1 MKIKNIIT
9 TNHLKTKREY
19 LPRMNDNKI
28 NCMKIA
34 RKFDFNYW
42 DGERKF
48 GYGGYKYMP
57 GHWTGVA
64 KKIIKSYNLN
74 SKSKILDAGCGKGF
88 LLYEIKKLIPNIVV
102 VGFDISKYAIKN
114 SPRNAH
120 EMEQKK
126 HPGMGNTGESH
137 HEIKQHNKMHF
148 VDKLFMNK
156 IQKP

>member
-48 GYGGYKYMP
+48 GYGGFSYSPKFWEP
-57 GHWTGVA
+57 VIPTFKDHFNLD
-64 KKIIKSYNLN
+64 KS
-74 SKSKILDAGCGKGF
+74 SSILDVGCAKGF
-88 LLYEIKKLIPNIVV
+88 MLYDFICIDTML
-102 VGFDISKYAIKN
+102 
-114 SPRNAH
+114 
-120 EMEQKK
+120 
-126 HPGMGNTGESH
+126 
-137 HEIKQHNKMHF
+137 
-148 VDKLFMNK
+148 
-156 IQKP
+156 

>member
-64 KKIIKSYNLN
+64 KKLSSLII
-74 SKSKILDAGCGKGF
+74 
-88 LLYEIKKLIPNIVV
+88 
-102 VGFDISKYAIKN
+102 
-114 SPRNAH
+114 
-120 EMEQKK
+120 
-126 HPGMGNTGESH
+126 
-137 HEIKQHNKMHF
+137 
-148 VDKLFMNK
+148 
-156 IQKP
+156 